1 MSTPITS
8 HSRREKFVPPP
19 SIKRK
24 ERDGNNFLK
33 PLPSTTKKLAK
44 PSPHHRHPPPLSPKP
59 SLKSSPKP
67 LSNNH
72 LLAGY
77 LANEFLSKGTL
88 LGQPWDPARVQAIPV
103 SAAGSSRFKS
113 TQAELRLE
121 PEKYLMYKEIAEI
134 MKTDGAHIPGIVN
147 PTQLAR
153 FLLR

>member
-8 HSRREKFVPPP
+8 HSRREKFLPPP

-33 PLPSTTKKLAK
+33 PLPLTTKKLAK

-88 LGQPWDPARVQAIPV
+88 FGRPWDPARVQAVPP
-103 SAAGSSRFKS
+103 AGSSRFKS
-113 TQAELRLE
+113 TQVELE
-121 PEKYLMYKEIAEI
+121 PEKCLMYKEIAEI